1 MTTQVCE
8 ECFDLF
14 ATASEYITHKNLK
27 HKEEEQ

>member
-14 ATASEYITHKNLK
+14 ATASEYITHKNTK
-27 HKEEEQ
+27 HKEEE

>member
-14 ATASEYITHKNLK
+14 ATASEYITHKNTK
-27 HKEEEQ
+27 HREVE